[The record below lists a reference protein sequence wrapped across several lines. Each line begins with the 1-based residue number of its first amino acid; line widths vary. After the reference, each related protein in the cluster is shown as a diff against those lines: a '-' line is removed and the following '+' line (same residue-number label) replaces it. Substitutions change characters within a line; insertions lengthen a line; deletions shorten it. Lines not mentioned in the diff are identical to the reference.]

1 MMDEINNLVT
11 AAVSGERR
19 AQARLFSLAEEG
31 EWIPP
36 VSHPRNGSWSVLG
49 VTGPPG
55 VGKSTLLDALVDL
68 WAASSEARIVVLAV
82 DPSSALTGGALL
94 GDRVRMHR
102 ATEHD
107 NVVVRSVST
116 RGGRSGVVAS
126 VRSMVHAAF
135 ALGADHVLVETVGSG
150 QSDLA
155 ALSVTDA
162 LILVESPGRGD
173 SIQAEKAGVLEVAD
187 IVVVNKA
194 DLGGAEM
201 VRDDIVHSLEISGG
215 GVPVLLT
222 EALTGV
228 GIASLLEAALS
239 IQPSGDRLR
248 LRAREALCSLVE
260 HRLLCSPQL
269 DDWLDMIVQGER
281 TVEDVAQN
289 WS

>member
-1 MMDEINNLVT
+1 MDEINNLVT

-36 VSHPRNGSWSVLG
+36 VSPPRNGSWSVLG

-173 SIQAEKAGVLEVAD
+173 SSQAEKAGVVEVAD

>member
-1 MMDEINNLVT
+1 MDEIDDLVT
-11 AAVSGERR
+11 AAASGERR

-31 EWIPP
+31 DWIPP
-36 VSHPRNGSWSVLG
+36 VSSPRDGSWSVLG

-68 WAASSEARIVVLAV
+68 WASSSENRIVVLAV

-102 ATEHD
+102 ATEHE

-135 ALGADHVLVETVGSG
+135 ALGADHVVVETVGSG

-155 ALSVTDA
+155 ALSVADA

-194 DLGGAEM
+194 DLGGAEI

-215 GVPVLLT
+215 GVPVMLT
-222 EALTGV
+222 EALNGV
-228 GIASLLEAALS
+228 GIAPLLEAALS

-248 LRAREALCSLVE
+248 LRAKEALCSLVE
-260 HRLLCSPQL
+260 HRLLSSPQL
-269 DDWLDMIVQGER
+269 EDWLDMIVQGER

>member
-1 MMDEINNLVT
+1 MDEIDDLVT
-11 AAVSGERR
+11 AAASGERR

-36 VSHPRNGSWSVLG
+36 VSSPRNGSWSVLG

-68 WAASSEARIVVLAV
+68 WATSSENRIVVLAV

-94 GDRVRMHR
+94 GDRIRMHR

-135 ALGADHVLVETVGSG
+135 ALGADHVVVETVGSG

-155 ALSVTDA
+155 ALSVADA

-173 SIQAEKAGVLEVAD
+173 SIQAEKAGVLEIAD

-194 DLGGAEM
+194 DLGGAEI

-222 EALTGV
+222 EALNGI
-228 GIASLLEAALS
+228 GIAPLLEAALS

-269 DDWLDMIVQGER
+269 EDWLDMIVQGER

>member
-1 MMDEINNLVT
+1 M
-11 AAVSGERR
+11 
-19 AQARLFSLAEEG
+19 
-31 EWIPP
+31 
-36 VSHPRNGSWSVLG
+36 
-49 VTGPPG
+49 
-55 VGKSTLLDALVDL
+55 
-68 WAASSEARIVVLAV
+68 
-82 DPSSALTGGALL
+82 
-94 GDRVRMHR
+94 
-102 ATEHD
+102 
-107 NVVVRSVST
+107 
-116 RGGRSGVVAS
+116 AS

-135 ALGADHVLVETVGSG
+135 ALGADHVVVETVGSG

-155 ALSVTDA
+155 ALSVADA

-194 DLGGAEM
+194 DLGGAEI

-215 GVPVLLT
+215 GVPVMLT
-222 EALTGV
+222 EALNGV
-228 GIASLLEAALS
+228 GIAPLLEAALS

-248 LRAREALCSLVE
+248 FRAKEALCSLVE

-269 DDWLDMIVQGER
+269 EDWLDMIVQGER

>member
-1 MMDEINNLVT
+1 MDEISNLVT

-36 VSHPRNGSWSVLG
+36 VSTPRNGSWSVLG

-68 WAASSEARIVVLAV
+68 WAPSSEARIVVLAV

-155 ALSVTDA
+155 ALSVADA

-215 GVPVLLT
+215 GVPVMLT

-228 GIASLLEAALS
+228 GIAPLLEAALS

-269 DDWLDMIVQGER
+269 DEWLDMIVQGER

>member
-1 MMDEINNLVT
+1 MMDEIDDLVT
-11 AAVSGERR
+11 AAASGERR

-31 EWIPP
+31 DWIPP
-36 VSHPRNGSWSVLG
+36 VSSPRDGSWSVLG

-68 WAASSEARIVVLAV
+68 WASSSENRIVVLAV

-102 ATEHD
+102 ATEHE

-135 ALGADHVLVETVGSG
+135 ALGADHVVVETVGSG

-155 ALSVTDA
+155 ALSVADA

-194 DLGGAEM
+194 DLGGAEI

-215 GVPVLLT
+215 GVPVMLT
-222 EALTGV
+222 EALNGV
-228 GIASLLEAALS
+228 GIAPLLEAALS

-248 LRAREALCSLVE
+248 LRAKEALCSLVE
-260 HRLLCSPQL
+260 HRLLSSPQL
-269 DDWLDMIVQGER
+269 EDWLDMIVQGER